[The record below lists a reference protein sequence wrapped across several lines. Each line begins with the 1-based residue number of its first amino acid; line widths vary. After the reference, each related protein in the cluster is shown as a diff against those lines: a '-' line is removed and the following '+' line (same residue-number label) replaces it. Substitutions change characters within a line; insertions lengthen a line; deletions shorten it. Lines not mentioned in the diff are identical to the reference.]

1 MHDESLKTHTDVHC
15 HIAALPTR
23 ENGCRLSKRMR
34 NSPLAR
40 LISVWQDLPMDD
52 PETAN
57 ARYLETLSKAIAGS
71 SRVARAVVLAM
82 DGAYGSDGK
91 LDEGHT
97 DFLISNDFVLDAC
110 ARRPHMLP
118 GASINPMR
126 ADALDE
132 LERCAERGAV
142 LVKVLPNAQVFDP
155 GDPRHKRFWR
165 RLGELGIPLLSHI
178 GFEFSLI
185 GQDQSVGDPDRLEHA
200 LGEGAT
206 VIAAHGC
213 SRGLV
218 LGEPHFDVMLGLIRK
233 YPRFYMDSSAL
244 TLPNRFGM
252 MLKLARTPEVYD
264 RLLFGTDYPLPV
276 FAFPTLFAGEPGA
289 YSRVHAADN
298 PFDRQVL
305 AQEALGLGPRK
316 DFLDVLPWKP
326 KLPDHPHHV

>member
-1 MHDESLKTHTDVHC
+1 MHAESLKRHTDVHC
-15 HIAALPTR
+15 HVAALPTK
-23 ENGCRLSKRMR
+23 ENGCLLSKRMR

-52 PETAN
+52 PQTAN
-57 ARYLETLSKAIAGS
+57 TRYLDTLSKALEGS
-71 SRVARAVVLAM
+71 QRVARAVVLAM
-82 DGAYGSDGK
+82 DGAYDSEGR
-91 LDEGHT
+91 LDEKHT

-126 ADALDE
+126 RDALDE
-132 LERCAERGAV
+132 LERVAERGAV
-142 LVKVLPNAQVFDP
+142 LIKLLPNAQVFDP
-155 GDPRHKRFWR
+155 AAPQHKKFWR
-165 RLGELGIPLLSHI
+165 RMGELGLPLLSHI

-185 GQDQSVGDPDRLEHA
+185 GQDQSVGEPDRLEHA

-218 LGEPHFDVMLGLIRK
+218 LGEPHFQTMLDLAAK
-233 YPRFYMDSSAL
+233 YPRFFMDSSAL

-252 MLKLARTPEVYD
+252 LLKLRGAPQLAG

-276 FAFPTLFAGEPGA
+276 FAFPSLFASEPGA
-289 YSRVHAADN
+289 YSRVQSAAN

-305 AQEALGLGPRK
+305 TQEALGLGPTT
-316 DFLDVLPWKP
+316 DFLDILPKKP
-326 KLPDHPHHV
+326 GKI

>member
-1 MHDESLKTHTDVHC
+1 MSDASLKRHTDVHC
-15 HIAALPTR
+15 HVAALPTK
-23 ENGCRLSKRMR
+23 ENGCLLSKRMR
-34 NSPLAR
+34 HSPLAR
-40 LISVWQDLPMDD
+40 LISFWQDLPMDD

-57 ARYLETLSKAIAGS
+57 ARYLDTLSKTLES
-71 SRVARAVVLAM
+71 SDRVARAVVLAM
-82 DGAYGSDGK
+82 DGAYGQDGR
-91 LDEGHT
+91 LDEKHT

-126 ADALDE
+126 RDALDE
-132 LERCAERGAV
+132 LERVAERGAV
-142 LVKVLPNAQVFDP
+142 LIKLLPNAQVFDP
-155 GDPRHKRFWR
+155 AAPAHRKFWR
-165 RLGELGIPLLSHI
+165 RMGELGLPLLSHI

-185 GQDQSVGDPDRLEHA
+185 GQDQSVGEPDRLEHA

-218 LGEPHFDVMLGLIRK
+218 LGEPHFETMRGLAAK
-233 YPRFYMDSSAL
+233 YPRFFMDSSAL

-252 MLKLARTPEVYD
+252 LLKLRSAPELAG

-276 FAFPTLFAGEPGA
+276 FAFPSLFGKEPGA
-289 YSRVHAADN
+289 YSRVQAASN

-305 AQEALGLGPRK
+305 TQEALGLGPTR
-316 DFLDVLPWKP
+316 DFLDILSWKP
-326 KLPDHPHHV
+326 GER